1 MIKVST
7 PGKLY
12 IAGEYAVV
20 TPGHPAIIVAV
31 DRFINIYIDKA
42 EELGSIKTYGK
53 TVFYSRENNRIL
65 LSKDTNKLS
74 YILAAMNI
82 TEEYLRQRGI
92 KLDYYNIEVESQLE
106 SPRGQKYGLGSSG
119 AITVAT
125 VKALLKYYDLNLSNM
140 EIFKLAAL
148 ANIKINPKGSC
159 GDIGASTFG
168 AWIVF
173 ETFDKEWLLKKQ
185 GEVELVDLI
194 NMNWPGLHIEYL
206 SPPKELKLVIGW
218 TGSPAST
225 IKLVNH
231 METNLV
237 DRETIYGEFLSN
249 SRKCVLNMVG
259 GFRENN
265 IEEIQKQIHI
275 NRELL
280 FNMGRDLGLSIET
293 PKLKKLC
300 DIAIKYGGAPKS
312 SGAGG
317 GDCGIGIFKD
327 NDNIDGLIE
336 EWEKEGI
343 ISNIIG
349 VNTDGNHK

>member
-20 TPGHPAIIVAV
+20 TPRHPAIIVAV
-31 DRFINIYIDKA
+31 DRFIDLYINKA
-42 EELGSIKTYGK
+42 EELGSIETYGK
-53 TVFYSRENNRIL
+53 TVFWSRENNRIVIN
-65 LSKDTNKLS
+65 DNTNELS
-74 YILAAMNI
+74 YILAAMDI

-92 KLDYYNIEVESQLE
+92 ELDYYAIKVDSQLE
-106 SPRGQKYGLGSSG
+106 SPRGEKYGLGSSG

-148 ANIKINPKGSC
+148 ANLKINPKGSC
-159 GDIGASTFG
+159 GDIGASTFEG
-168 AWIVF
+168 WIVF

-194 NMNWPGLHIEYL
+194 NTNWPGLHIEYL
-206 SPPKELKLVIGW
+206 SPPRELKLVIGW

-231 METNLV
+231 METNIV
-237 DRETIYGEFLSN
+237 NREIIYSEFLSN
-249 SRKCVLNMVG
+249 SKKCVLNMIS
-259 GFRENN
+259 GFRENS
-265 IEEIQKQIHI
+265 IEEIQKQINI

-293 PKLKKLC
+293 LKLRKLC
-300 DIAIKYGGAPKS
+300 NIAIKYGGAPKS

-317 GDCGIGIFKD
+317 GDCGIAIFKD
-327 NDNIDGLIE
+327 KDITDGLIE

-343 ISNIIG
+343 ISL
-349 VNTDGNHK
+349 